1 MTRLEELERLYGEY
15 LARAHEA
22 EANRKPLDGAFGF
35 GKKSADDPCHDRF
48 AQALE
53 HLLLDIRAQ
62 APPSGEVRD
71 ALDAIYRA
79 PLDHP
84 WPLSAHWML
93 KAVHGMTA
101 PLADLLTAA
110 DARALYDAYARD
122 YPRWDRLPS
131 QKQALRALD
140 AAGYAVDN
148 RLAKG
153 EWVCIAAKVK

>member
-1 MTRLEELERLYGEY
+1 MCALLGAYIAETERLEREK
-15 LARAHEA
+15 
-22 EANRKPLDGAFGF
+22 KPGDGLMGLSP
-35 GKKSADDPCHDRF
+35 GPKDDPCHDRF
-48 AQALE
+48 APALE

-71 ALDAIYRA
+71 ALEAIYRA

-93 KAVHGMTA
+93 KAVHGLTA

-110 DARALYDAYARD
+110 DARTLYDAYARD

-140 AAGYAVDN
+140 AA
-148 RLAKG
+148 RK
-153 EWVCIAAKVK
+153 K

>member
-1 MTRLEELERLYGEY
+1 MCALLGAYVAETERLEREK
-15 LARAHEA
+15 
-22 EANRKPLDGAFGF
+22 KPGDGLMGLSP
-35 GKKSADDPCHDRF
+35 GPKDDPCHDRF

-93 KAVHGMTA
+93 KAVHGLTA
-101 PLADLLTAA
+101 PLTDLLTAE
-110 DARALYDAYARD
+110 DARALYDAYTRD

-140 AAGYAVDN
+140 AA
-148 RLAKG
+148 RK
-153 EWVCIAAKVK
+153 K

>member
-1 MTRLEELERLYGEY
+1 MCALLGAYIAETERLEREK
-15 LARAHEA
+15 
-22 EANRKPLDGAFGF
+22 KPGDGLMGLSP
-35 GKKSADDPCHDRF
+35 GPKDDPCHDRF

-93 KAVHGMTA
+93 KAVHGLTA

-140 AAGYAVDN
+140 AA
-148 RLAKG
+148 RK
-153 EWVCIAAKVK
+153 K